1 MRKLPLVIMIYLIT
15 FPTPAISLDDKHSMK
30 GLTAVKAIFDVR
42 TSEEKTLQ
50 FIFKVIRDTY
60 DETLQ
65 QGVRPTYIA
74 SMRGPTIKL
83 LVRSRQADK
92 NLKLTTEKLIKEL
105 IERNIRLE
113 ACGYAIDLFGLE
125 PEDIYKE
132 IAPIGNSLNS
142 IIGYQAKDYALVPMN

>member
-1 MRKLPLVIMIYLIT
+1 MKKLPLAIMICLIT
-15 FPTPAISLDDKHSMK
+15 FPAPAISLDDKQSLK
-30 GLTAVKAIFDVR
+30 DLTAVKAIFDVR
-42 TSEEKTLQ
+42 TSEEKSLQ
-50 FIFKVIRDTY
+50 FILKVIRDTY

-65 QGVRPTYIA
+65 QGVSPTYIA

-83 LVRSRQADK
+83 LVRSRQADS

-105 IERNIRLE
+105 IERDIRLE

-132 IAPIGNSLNS
+132 VIPIGNSLNS